1 MSSRSEPS
9 PGPAARPWP
18 VQVADD
24 SPVPAGPDYAG
35 AVRGLVIAL
44 GFAGLGAL
52 AVSLAPLLEPAVAA
66 DRSQGGGSFL
76 ASGVVAVLLGAVVV
90 AAVLLTR
97 AGRLGGTAGL
107 LAGVGAVALGSAV
120 LDLQLF
126 ARALDANRLELFRPV
141 TAAELAPGPGA
152 VAVLAGHLLLVAAGV
167 LALGSA
173 RRTGVL
179 DEADELFAGTAV
191 SRIGASVSWLG
202 AGGALVAAGSLFAA
216 PLTSTDP
223 VVLVPDVLQGPPLL
237 LVGAALMAAAL
248 LVVLALALTSA
259 STSTAAGALAGSGA
273 AALVVLA
280 PRWVAAAQLD
290 DIGVSGAAVL
300 GTIGAGTLL
309 AAGVLAAVRLRAGHE
324 RSGGS
329 RPVDHELPGP
339 QALHLATAVAGGVAG
354 VLAVVAALLPA
365 VSTQAGVPVPGVDA
379 SRVLLLAGVLLAAGS
394 AGMLAGV
401 AEPLR
406 PLVGVL
412 WVAVPLGAG
421 GVLQSVLVATSVP
434 GVGYGP
440 GAAFAVLAVAVAA
453 VCGACAGLAGA
464 AERDDVDVTELE
476 PAGARQQQLAAV
488 AAVLVVLGLGLP
500 LYAAPGFDG
509 PGLLT
514 GGGGWDSW
522 AQAIAG
528 AAVVI
533 ALAVAVRARPRR
545 ASALLVG
552 VALVLGVHLLGW
564 PLTAGRLDDVTPSS
578 GAAATVLA
586 LAAAGVLA
594 AWVLP
599 RRTAPQRH
607 GSARGGR

>member
-1 MSSRSEPS
+1 M
-9 PGPAARPWP
+9 
-18 VQVADD
+18 
-24 SPVPAGPDYAG
+24 PAGPDYAG

-44 GFAGLGAL
+44 GLAGLGAL
-52 AVSLAPLLEPAVAA
+52 AVSLAPLLDPAVAA
-66 DRSQGGGSFL
+66 DGSQGGGSFL
-76 ASGVVAVLLGAVVV
+76 ASGAVAVLLGAVVV

-97 AGRLGGTAGL
+97 AGRLSGAAGL

-179 DEADELFAGTAV
+179 DEADELFAGTTFARV
-191 SRIGASVSWLG
+191 GAPVSWLA

-237 LVGAALMAAAL
+237 LVGAALIAAAL
-248 LVVLALALTSA
+248 LVVLALALTAA
-259 STSTAAGALAGSGA
+259 STSTAAGALAGGGA

-309 AAGVLAAVRLRAGHE
+309 VAGVVAAVRLRAGDE

-365 VSTQAGVPVPGVDA
+365 VSTQAGVPVPDVDA

-401 AEPLR
+401 AESLR

-488 AAVLVVLGLGLP
+488 AALLGVLGLGLP

-522 AQAIAG
+522 AQAVAG

-586 LAAAGVLA
+586 LTAAGVLA

-599 RRTAPQRH
+599 RRAAPQRQ
-607 GSARGGR
+607 GSARAGR